1 VSHDGGR
8 GRVDPRVQQQERLA
22 YQQQQ
27 QQRRLRSK
35 STDQL
40 HQMRQQ
46 QHNQR
51 QQQQRHQ
58 QHSGDSA
65 DERVRLD
72 SGTLK
77 RMLKPVARTAP
88 ESPVTSPEG
97 GRGRQF
103 QGEPSDQPQGIRP
116 NGYRDR
122 QGGR

>member
-1 VSHDGGR
+1 
-8 GRVDPRVQQQERLA
+8 LA
-22 YQQQQ
+22 YQQ

-46 QHNQR
+46 QRAAAAAQA
-51 QQQQRHQ
+51 
-58 QHSGDSA
+58 DSA

-88 ESPVTSPEG
+88 DSPITSPEG
-97 GRGRQF
+97 GRGRQY
-103 QGEPSDQPQGIRP
+103 QGHAKGAQQGRRA
-116 NGYRDR
+116 NGYAPRPG
-122 QGGR
+122 QK